1 MCSGH
6 SWACHA
12 QKTGLRRPRGRIK
25 PLNTY
30 VKILKLKSDN
40 KMKKLIAFFLFTGI
54 AAISFAQHET
64 FFSNTRL
71 SGAFGAPIMEVGFN
85 NDMSTAVGGGGAI
98 GFSDFFIGAYGMAS
112 GDFQGLLNDSELERL
127 DIGHGGLWLGFTP
140 RTYSLIHI
148 YSSARIGWGALDID
162 LRDGGISY
170 SDLDKVF
177 VLTPEIGLE
186 ANLTK
191 WLRLSG
197 TIGYRWVRGV
207 EDNGLVEN
215 RDFTGSIS
223 SITLR
228 IGWFG
233 HRRY

>member
-1 MCSGH
+1 
-6 SWACHA
+6 
-12 QKTGLRRPRGRIK
+12 
-25 PLNTY
+25 
-30 VKILKLKSDN
+30 
-40 KMKKLIAFFLFTGI
+40 MKKLFGLLLFLGITGV
-54 AAISFAQHET
+54 SFSQHET

-71 SGAFGAPIMEVGFN
+71 SGAFGAPIIEVGFN
-85 NDMSTAVGGGGAI
+85 NNMATAVGGGGAI
-98 GFSDFFIGAYGMAS
+98 VFSDFFIGAYGVAS
-112 GDFQGLLNDSELERL
+112 GDFQQLLDDNDLDQL

-140 RTYSLIHI
+140 RTYGLIHL

-162 LRDGGISY
+162 LKDGGVRY
-170 SDLDKVF
+170 SELDKVF

-186 ANLTK
+186 ANVTK
-191 WLRLSG
+191 WLRVSG

-207 EDNGLVEN
+207 RDNGFIEN
-215 RDFTGSIS
+215 QDFTGSIS

>member
-1 MCSGH
+1 MYVMTCMIPGYLCDNLH
-6 SWACHA
+6 FATLN
-12 QKTGLRRPRGRIK
+12 QIK
-25 PLNTY
+25 
-30 VKILKLKSDN
+30 
-40 KMKKLIAFFLFTGI
+40 KMKKLFGLLLFLGI
-54 AAISFAQHET
+54 AGMSFAQHET

-85 NDMSTAVGGGGAI
+85 NSMSTSVGGGGAI
-98 GFSDFFIGAYGMAS
+98 VFSDFFIGAYGMAS
-112 GDFQGLLNDSELERL
+112 GDFQGLLDNSNLDRL

-162 LRDGGISY
+162 LRDGGVRY

-186 ANLTK
+186 ANVTK

-207 EDNGLVEN
+207 EDNGLVDN
-215 RDFTGSIS
+215 KNFTGTIS

>member
-1 MCSGH
+1 
-6 SWACHA
+6 
-12 QKTGLRRPRGRIK
+12 
-25 PLNTY
+25 
-30 VKILKLKSDN
+30 
-40 KMKKLIAFFLFTGI
+40 MKKLFGLLLFLGLTGM
-54 AAISFAQHET
+54 SFAQHET

-71 SGAFGAPIMEVGFN
+71 SGAFGAPIIEIGFN
-85 NDMSTAVGGGGAI
+85 NGMSTAVGGGGAI
-98 GFSDFFIGAYGMAS
+98 VFSDFFIGAYGLAS
-112 GDFQGLLNDSELERL
+112 GDFQGLLDNNDLDRL

-140 RTYSLIHI
+140 RTYSLIHF

-162 LRDGGISY
+162 LRDGGVRY

-186 ANLTK
+186 ANVTK

-207 EDNGLVEN
+207 QDNGFVKN
-215 RDFTGSIS
+215 KDFTGSIT

-233 HRRY
+233 NRRY